1 MCRTSV
7 LFPTWRAPETTTIGK
22 LFVSFARRAPSA
34 RCRYRILRRDGI
46 VLHPVAA
53 GEGKLSYDAAY
64 RQMADEA
71 SEAAEWAE
79 WDISAGDGRDD

>member
-1 MCRTSV
+1 MKLV
-7 LFPTWRAPETTTIGK
+7 KIGNSRGIR
-22 LFVSFARRAPSA
+22 LPQELLQSYDLVEGDEVDIEP
-34 RCRYRILRRDGI
+34 RRDGI

-53 GEGKLSYDAAY
+53 GEAKLSYDVAY

-79 WDISAGDGRDD
+79 WDISAGDGLED